1 MTPNRRP
8 PRVPTV
14 SVRALVLT
22 ALLCAGAAAAP
33 AGAADQTAPVCRA
46 ATIIDRLV
54 DRGKLTRQDV
64 ELGRGVTSIRCR
76 DLTGDGERDALF
88 AIASGGTAGNTNF
101 GILLGRAGGA
111 PGRLALYRSGYK
123 IGVAATAGKPEVL
136 QPIYRRDDPNCC
148 PSSFEIR
155 RYRWTGER
163 FTLHSRHRT
172 MTAPKRFR
180 G

>member
-1 MTPNRRP
+1 
-8 PRVPTV
+8 
-14 SVRALVLT
+14 VRTLIGARCVMLVG
-22 ALLCAGAAAAP
+22 LLWAGAAAAA
-33 AGAADQTAPVCRA
+33 AGAQAQTAPVCRTT
-46 ATIIDRLV
+46 TIIDRLV

-64 ELGRGVTSIRCR
+64 ELGRGVTTVRCR

-111 PGRLALYRSGYK
+111 PGRLALYRDGYK
-123 IGVAATAGKPEVL
+123 VAIAATAGMPEVL

-163 FTLHSRHRT
+163 FTVRSRHRT
-172 MTAPKRFR
+172 RTAPKRFR